1 MTADE
6 QQTTALATE
15 LAPEAVAGRVQSDI
29 QIVDVRTEDEH
40 AAAHIPDDRHIPL
53 ERLDEQAGALDR
65 ERTIVFYC
73 RGGDRSR
80 AAAEAFRA
88 SGWDAYS
95 VAGGLVAWSEQG
107 LPLDPEGVEVAPRSQ
122 LPPY

>member
-1 MTADE
+1 MATDE
-6 QQTTALATE
+6 QQTPTPATE
-15 LAPEAVAGRVQSDI
+15 LPPDEVDTTSV
-29 QIVDVRTEDEH
+29 QIVDVRTDEER
-40 AAAHIPDDRHIPL
+40 AAAHIPGDVYIPL
-53 ERLDEQAGALDR
+53 ERLQEDAGTLDR
-65 ERTIVFYC
+65 ERTVVFYC

-95 VAGGLVAWSEQG
+95 VAGGLVAWAERG
-107 LPLDPEGVEVAPRSQ
+107 LPVEPEGAQVVQRSQ